1 MTWSRDGYAS
11 AVEET
16 PTTAVVRSVPTV
28 EHEVVSGTGKFVVTA
43 TVLAPGMDVVPGVL
57 RVARRGEVLAERPV
71 AEDGTVR
78 LVVRDQRAGER
89 TYRIVLPGTDVTTR
103 VVVLRGA

>member
-1 MTWSRDGYAS
+1 M
-11 AVEET
+11 
-16 PTTAVVRSVPTV
+16 
-28 EHEVVSGTGKFVVTA
+28 VSGTGKFVVTA

-57 RVARRGEVLAERPV
+57 RVARHGEVLAERPV

-89 TYRIVLPGTDVTTR
+89 SYRIVLPGTDVTTR
-103 VVVLRGA
+103 VVGPGERDDRLTPRGRPSDLGRGGGIRTRG